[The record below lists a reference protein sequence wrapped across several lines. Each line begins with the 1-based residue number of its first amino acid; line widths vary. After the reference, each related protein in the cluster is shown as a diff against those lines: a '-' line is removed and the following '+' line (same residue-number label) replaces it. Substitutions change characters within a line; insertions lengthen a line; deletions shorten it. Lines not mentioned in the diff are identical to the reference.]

1 MKTRLI
7 IGALLIFVIVFSFA
21 GLAGAQPEGVPY
33 VPPPV
38 PPVVPPAPP
47 VVPPVVPPDVTPP
60 DVVAPPVP
68 PVDVPVDL
76 PPTPPTAGGMLQ
88 AYGML
93 IGLVLLGSALPL
105 RRR

>member
-1 MKTRLI
+1 MKTRLM

-21 GLAGAQPEGVPY
+21 GLAGAQIEGVPY

-38 PPVVPPAPP
+38 PP
-47 VVPPVVPPDVTPP
+47 PVVPPDVTPP
-60 DVVAPPVP
+60 DFVAPPFPPVP

-76 PPTPPTAGGMLQ
+76 PPTPATAGGMLQ
-88 AYGML
+88 AYGIL

-105 RRR
+105 RRS

>member
-1 MKTRLI
+1 MKTRLM

-21 GLAGAQPEGVPY
+21 GLAGAQIQGVPY

-38 PPVVPPAPP
+38 PPDITPVPPPTGITPDVDDPFPTVPAPP
-47 VVPPVVPPDVTPP
+47 VDE
-60 DVVAPPVP
+60 
-68 PVDVPVDL
+68 PVDL
-76 PPTPPTAGGMLQ
+76 PPMPPTAGGMLQ